1 MTSLRKIAT
10 PVACVAVISG
20 AAILWWVHK
29 QKAIERKKFGEAAS
43 ISRVG
48 AEQGDA
54 RAQFEFASM
63 YYKGKGVRQDYGEAA
78 RWLRKAADQGYA
90 KAQDALGVA
99 YYYCQGV
106 PQDYAEAVRWYRRA
120 AEQGDAK
127 AQLDLGSMYYE
138 GKGVRQDYAEAS
150 RWYRRA
156 ADQGDAMAQYGLG
169 YTYFQGKGVPQ
180 DYAEAIRWYRKAA
193 DLGNVMAQDNLG
205 YMYFEGKGVPQDY
218 VEAVRWFRKAADQ
231 GYAKA
236 QYDLGY
242 MYSQG
247 KGLPPDHAEAARWF
261 RKAAKQGD
269 TKAQRALKTRLST
282 PSKVLI
288 TIEFLGTILLLVS
301 SYRSAGGAFGPQQRT
316 AIVKELLGLSYLVLV
331 CMGLFQMGVAQTN
344 AFRFTKNLLAGMVL
358 AMLISV
364 IWQQSAKSVLR
375 ISGMLF
381 VAFNL
386 YAIAQLRCKALCTG
400 YPHVLFDQCVV
411 NWNGN
416 SLSRCRVARSQ
427 DIPRRTEPEWA
438 GCSITDLRLR
448 PLRLSSPTC
457 FRAVSPRHGP

>member
-1 MTSLRKIAT
+1 MTSLWKIAIAI
-10 PVACVAVISG
+10 ACVAVICG
-20 AAILWWVHK
+20 AAILWSLHK
-29 QKAIERKKFGEAAS
+29 EKAVEGKLAEDVTVC
-43 ISRVG
+43 RVG
-48 AEQGDA
+48 AKQGDA

-99 YYYCQGV
+99 YYYGQGV

-120 AEQGDAK
+120 ADQGYAK

-180 DYAEAIRWYRKAA
+180 DYAEAIRWY
-193 DLGNVMAQDNLG
+193 
-205 YMYFEGKGVPQDY
+205 
-218 VEAVRWFRKAADQ
+218 
-231 GYAKA
+231 
-236 QYDLGY
+236 
-242 MYSQG
+242 
-247 KGLPPDHAEAARWF
+247 
-261 RKAAKQGD
+261 
-269 TKAQRALKTRLST
+269 RALKTRLST

-386 YAIAQLRCKALCTG
+386 YAIAHYDVKHFAPAIRMFYLTNALLIGMAIPSAAAVWLAAKTYQEG
-400 YPHVLFDQCVV
+400 Q
-411 NWNGN
+411 
-416 SLSRCRVARSQ
+416 SRSGQAAPSQ
-427 DIPRRTEPEWA
+427 T
-438 GCSITDLRLR
+438 
-448 PLRLSSPTC
+448 
-457 FRAVSPRHGP
+457 

>member
-1 MTSLRKIAT
+1 MTTLWKIAT

-99 YYYCQGV
+99 YYYGQGV

-120 AEQGDAK
+120 ADQGYAK

-180 DYAEAIRWYRKAA
+180 DYAEAIRWY
-193 DLGNVMAQDNLG
+193 
-205 YMYFEGKGVPQDY
+205 
-218 VEAVRWFRKAADQ
+218 
-231 GYAKA
+231 
-236 QYDLGY
+236 
-242 MYSQG
+242 
-247 KGLPPDHAEAARWF
+247 
-261 RKAAKQGD
+261 
-269 TKAQRALKTRLST
+269 RALKTRLST

-386 YAIAQLRCKALCTG
+386 YAIAHYDVKHFAPAIRMFYLTNALLIGMAIPSAAAVWLAAKTYQEG
-400 YPHVLFDQCVV
+400 Q
-411 NWNGN
+411 
-416 SLSRCRVARSQ
+416 SRSGQAAPSQ
-427 DIPRRTEPEWA
+427 T
-438 GCSITDLRLR
+438 
-448 PLRLSSPTC
+448 
-457 FRAVSPRHGP
+457 

>member
-1 MTSLRKIAT
+1 MRTLWKIAT

-54 RAQFEFASM
+54 RAQFEF
-63 YYKGKGVRQDYGEAA
+63 
-78 RWLRKAADQGYA
+78 
-90 KAQDALGVA
+90 
-99 YYYCQGV
+99 
-106 PQDYAEAVRWYRRA
+106 
-120 AEQGDAK
+120 
-127 AQLDLGSMYYE
+127 
-138 GKGVRQDYAEAS
+138 
-150 RWYRRA
+150 
-156 ADQGDAMAQYGLG
+156 G
-169 YTYFQGKGVPQ
+169 YTYFKGKGVPQ
-180 DYAEAIRWYRKAA
+180 DYAEAIRWY
-193 DLGNVMAQDNLG
+193 
-205 YMYFEGKGVPQDY
+205 
-218 VEAVRWFRKAADQ
+218 
-231 GYAKA
+231 
-236 QYDLGY
+236 
-242 MYSQG
+242 
-247 KGLPPDHAEAARWF
+247 
-261 RKAAKQGD
+261 
-269 TKAQRALKTRLST
+269 RALKTRLST

-386 YAIAQLRCKALCTG
+386 YAIAHYDVKHFAPAIRMFYLTNALLIGMAIPSAAAVWLAAKTYQEG
-400 YPHVLFDQCVV
+400 Q
-411 NWNGN
+411 
-416 SLSRCRVARSQ
+416 SRSGQAAPSQ
-427 DIPRRTEPEWA
+427 T
-438 GCSITDLRLR
+438 
-448 PLRLSSPTC
+448 
-457 FRAVSPRHGP
+457 

>member
-1 MTSLRKIAT
+1 MTTLWKIAT

-29 QKAIERKKFGEAAS
+29 QKAIERKKFGQAAS

-90 KAQDALGVA
+90 KAQDAVGAA
-99 YYYCQGV
+99 YYYGQGV
-106 PQDYAEAVRWYRRA
+106 PQDYAEAVRWYR
-120 AEQGDAK
+120 K
-127 AQLDLGSMYYE
+127 
-138 GKGVRQDYAEAS
+138 
-150 RWYRRA
+150 A
-156 ADQGDAMAQYGLG
+156 ADQGDVKAQGFLG
-169 YTYFQGKGVPQ
+169 YMYYNGKGAPQ

-282 PSKVLI
+282 PSEVLI

>member
-99 YYYCQGV
+99 YYYGQGV

-120 AEQGDAK
+120 ADQGYAK

-138 GKGVRQDYAEAS
+138 GKGVRQDYAGAS

-180 DYAEAIRWYRKAA
+180 DYAEAIRWY
-193 DLGNVMAQDNLG
+193 
-205 YMYFEGKGVPQDY
+205 
-218 VEAVRWFRKAADQ
+218 
-231 GYAKA
+231 
-236 QYDLGY
+236 
-242 MYSQG
+242 
-247 KGLPPDHAEAARWF
+247 
-261 RKAAKQGD
+261 
-269 TKAQRALKTRLST
+269 RALKTRLST

-386 YAIAQLRCKALCTG
+386 YAIAHYDVKHFAPAIRMFYLTNALLIGMAIPSAAAVWLAAKTYQEG
-400 YPHVLFDQCVV
+400 Q
-411 NWNGN
+411 
-416 SLSRCRVARSQ
+416 SRSGQAAPSQ
-427 DIPRRTEPEWA
+427 T
-438 GCSITDLRLR
+438 
-448 PLRLSSPTC
+448 
-457 FRAVSPRHGP
+457 

>member
-99 YYYCQGV
+99 YYYGQGV

-120 AEQGDAK
+120 ADQGYAK

-180 DYAEAIRWYRKAA
+180 DYAEAIRWY
-193 DLGNVMAQDNLG
+193 
-205 YMYFEGKGVPQDY
+205 
-218 VEAVRWFRKAADQ
+218 
-231 GYAKA
+231 
-236 QYDLGY
+236 
-242 MYSQG
+242 
-247 KGLPPDHAEAARWF
+247 
-261 RKAAKQGD
+261 
-269 TKAQRALKTRLST
+269 RALKTRLST

-386 YAIAQLRCKALCTG
+386 YAIAHYDVKHFAPAIRMFYLTNALLIGMAIPSAAAVWLAAKTYQEG
-400 YPHVLFDQCVV
+400 Q
-411 NWNGN
+411 
-416 SLSRCRVARSQ
+416 SRSGQAAPSQ
-427 DIPRRTEPEWA
+427 T
-438 GCSITDLRLR
+438 
-448 PLRLSSPTC
+448 
-457 FRAVSPRHGP
+457 

>member
-63 YYKGKGVRQDYGEAA
+63 YY
-78 RWLRKAADQGYA
+78 
-90 KAQDALGVA
+90 
-99 YYYCQGV
+99 
-106 PQDYAEAVRWYRRA
+106 
-120 AEQGDAK
+120 
-127 AQLDLGSMYYE
+127 E

-193 DLGNVMAQDNLG
+193 D
-205 YMYFEGKGVPQDY
+205 
-218 VEAVRWFRKAADQ
+218 Q

-269 TKAQRALKTRLST
+269 TKAQRALKMRLST

-386 YAIAQLRCKALCTG
+386 YAIAHYDVKHFAPAIRMFYLTNALLIGMAIPSAAAVWLAAKTYQEG
-400 YPHVLFDQCVV
+400 Q
-411 NWNGN
+411 
-416 SLSRCRVARSQ
+416 SRSGQAAPSQ
-427 DIPRRTEPEWA
+427 T
-438 GCSITDLRLR
+438 
-448 PLRLSSPTC
+448 
-457 FRAVSPRHGP
+457 

>member
-1 MTSLRKIAT
+1 MTTLWKIAT

-99 YYYCQGV
+99 YYYGQGV

-120 AEQGDAK
+120 ADQGYAK

-169 YTYFQGKGVPQ
+169 HT
-180 DYAEAIRWYRKAA
+180 
-193 DLGNVMAQDNLG
+193 
-205 YMYFEGKGVPQDY
+205 YFEGKGVPQDY

-269 TKAQRALKTRLST
+269 TKAQRALKMRLST

-386 YAIAQLRCKALCTG
+386 YAIAHYDVKHFAPAIRMFYLTNALLIGMAIPSAAAVWLAAKTYQEG
-400 YPHVLFDQCVV
+400 Q
-411 NWNGN
+411 
-416 SLSRCRVARSQ
+416 SRSGQAAPSQ
-427 DIPRRTEPEWA
+427 T
-438 GCSITDLRLR
+438 
-448 PLRLSSPTC
+448 
-457 FRAVSPRHGP
+457 

>member
-1 MTSLRKIAT
+1 MERLPAGSAKPPTRATQRLRMRLEPRITMARECRKTT
-10 PVACVAVISG
+10 PRLSAGTA
-20 AAILWWVHK
+20 K
-29 QKAIERKKFGEAAS
+29 Q
-43 ISRVG
+43 
-48 AEQGDA
+48 
-54 RAQFEFASM
+54 
-63 YYKGKGVRQDYGEAA
+63 
-78 RWLRKAADQGYA
+78 
-90 KAQDALGVA
+90 
-99 YYYCQGV
+99 
-106 PQDYAEAVRWYRRA
+106 P
-120 AEQGDAK
+120 
-127 AQLDLGSMYYE
+127 
-138 GKGVRQDYAEAS
+138 
-150 RWYRRA
+150 
-156 ADQGDAMAQYGLG
+156 DQGDVKAQGFLG
-169 YTYFQGKGVPQ
+169 YMYYNGKGAPQ
-180 DYAEAIRWYRKAA
+180 DNAEAIRWYRKAA

-282 PSKVLI
+282 PSEVLI

-386 YAIAQLRCKALCTG
+386 YAIAHYDVKHFAPAIRMFYLTNALLIGMAIPSAAAVWLAAKT
-400 YPHVLFDQCVV
+400 YQERQ
-411 NWNGN
+411 
-416 SLSRCRVARSQ
+416 SRSGQAAPSQ
-427 DIPRRTEPEWA
+427 T
-438 GCSITDLRLR
+438 
-448 PLRLSSPTC
+448 
-457 FRAVSPRHGP
+457 

>member
-1 MTSLRKIAT
+1 MITLWKIAT

-99 YYYCQGV
+99 YYYGQGV

-120 AEQGDAK
+120 ADQGYAK

-386 YAIAQLRCKALCTG
+386 YAIAHYDVKHFAPAIRMFYLTNALLIGMAIPSAAAVWLAAKTYQEG
-400 YPHVLFDQCVV
+400 Q
-411 NWNGN
+411 
-416 SLSRCRVARSQ
+416 SRSGQAAPSQ
-427 DIPRRTEPEWA
+427 T
-438 GCSITDLRLR
+438 
-448 PLRLSSPTC
+448 
-457 FRAVSPRHGP
+457 

>member
-1 MTSLRKIAT
+1 MTTLWKIAT

-90 KAQDALGVA
+90 KAQDALGYA
-99 YYYCQGV
+99 YYYGQ
-106 PQDYAEAVRWYRRA
+106 
-120 AEQGDAK
+120 
-127 AQLDLGSMYYE
+127 
-138 GKGVRQDYAEAS
+138 
-150 RWYRRA
+150 
-156 ADQGDAMAQYGLG
+156 
-169 YTYFQGKGVPQ
+169 
-180 DYAEAIRWYRKAA
+180 
-193 DLGNVMAQDNLG
+193 
-205 YMYFEGKGVPQDY
+205 GVPQDY

-457 FRAVSPRHGP
+457 FRAVSPRHGL

>member
-90 KAQDALGVA
+90 KAQ
-99 YYYCQGV
+99 
-106 PQDYAEAVRWYRRA
+106 
-120 AEQGDAK
+120 
-127 AQLDLGSMYYE
+127 
-138 GKGVRQDYAEAS
+138 
-150 RWYRRA
+150 
-156 ADQGDAMAQYGLG
+156 
-169 YTYFQGKGVPQ
+169 
-180 DYAEAIRWYRKAA
+180 
-193 DLGNVMAQDNLG
+193 
-205 YMYFEGKGVPQDY
+205 
-218 VEAVRWFRKAADQ
+218 
-231 GYAKA
+231 
-236 QYDLGY
+236 YDLGY

-301 SYRSAGGAFGPQQRT
+301 SYRSAGGAFGCSSEQR
-316 AIVKELLGLSYLVLV
+316 S
-331 CMGLFQMGVAQTN
+331 
-344 AFRFTKNLLAGMVL
+344 
-358 AMLISV
+358 
-364 IWQQSAKSVLR
+364 
-375 ISGMLF
+375 
-381 VAFNL
+381 
-386 YAIAQLRCKALCTG
+386 
-400 YPHVLFDQCVV
+400 
-411 NWNGN
+411 
-416 SLSRCRVARSQ
+416 
-427 DIPRRTEPEWA
+427 
-438 GCSITDLRLR
+438 
-448 PLRLSSPTC
+448 
-457 FRAVSPRHGP
+457 

>member
-1 MTSLRKIAT
+1 MTTLWKIAT

-29 QKAIERKKFGEAAS
+29 QKAIERKKFGQAAS

-90 KAQDALGVA
+90 KAQDALGAA
-99 YYYCQGV
+99 YYYGQGV
-106 PQDYAEAVRWYRRA
+106 PQDYAEAVRWYR
-120 AEQGDAK
+120 K
-127 AQLDLGSMYYE
+127 
-138 GKGVRQDYAEAS
+138 
-150 RWYRRA
+150 A
-156 ADQGDAMAQYGLG
+156 ADQGDVKAQGFLG
-169 YTYFQGKGVPQ
+169 YMYYNGKGAPQ
-180 DYAEAIRWYRKAA
+180 DNAEAIRWYRKAA

-218 VEAVRWFRKAADQ
+218 VEAVRWFRRAADQ

-386 YAIAQLRCKALCTG
+386 YAIAHYDVKHFAPAIRMFYLTNALLIGMAIPSAAAVWLAAKTYQEG
-400 YPHVLFDQCVV
+400 Q
-411 NWNGN
+411 
-416 SLSRCRVARSQ
+416 SRSGQAAPSQ
-427 DIPRRTEPEWA
+427 T
-438 GCSITDLRLR
+438 
-448 PLRLSSPTC
+448 
-457 FRAVSPRHGP
+457 